1 MNFALLGFI
10 VYLVLILVV
19 GFITFRIN
27 KSHKDFFLA
36 GRRLNPWVVAFS
48 ERASGES
55 AWLLLGLPGAAYAAG
70 LLEFW
75 TALGCVSGII
85 FYWFFIARGL
95 REETERLGAI
105 TLPTFLAARFDRGQ
119 QAIRVLATFIIVF
132 FFIFY
137 LSAQFNGAGKILH
150 VTFGIKQSTG
160 MVIGAM
166 VIIFYTMMGGFFAVA
181 WTDMVQG
188 IIMIGT
194 LVVLPLVGLVEL
206 KEMHES
212 ARPLSGITS
221 QGGYPL
227 MSLTGGETG
236 WAAAALIISGL
247 SWALGYMGQ
256 PHLLTRFMSIKDSA
270 KIKISRR
277 IAIAWVIPAFTGA
290 VVIGLVGAG
299 MYGQGMFD
307 DIEKIMPHMANEL
320 LPAWLA
326 GIFVSGAIA
335 AMMSTAD
342 SQLLVISSS
351 IIEDFYHRTL
361 GREVGDATLLRG
373 SRWITIIVGLTGFMI
388 ALTSDKLIFSMVS
401 YAWAGLG
408 SSFGPLILLI
418 LIWKKVTHQ
427 GVIAGLLT
435 GFVTTVVWSEFPLL
449 DQTLSVRFVSWI
461 LALLAVW
468 ITSRL
473 TNGKETPPVPVSTAS
488 SGSIR

>member
-10 VYLVLILVV
+10 FYLVVILVV
-19 GFITFRIN
+19 GFITYHIN
-27 KSHKDFFLA
+27 KSHKDFFIA
-36 GRRLNPWVVAFS
+36 GRQLNPWVVAFS

-55 AWLLLGLPGAAYAAG
+55 AWLLLGLPGAAFAAG

-75 TALGCVSGII
+75 TALGCVTGII
-85 FYWFFIARGL
+85 FYWFFIARAL

-105 TLPTFLAARFDRGQ
+105 TLPTFLAARFGKGQ
-119 QAIRVLATFIIVF
+119 AAIRVLATFIIIF

-137 LSAQFNGAGKILH
+137 LSAQFNGAGKILN
-150 VTFGIKQSTG
+150 VTFGLDQTTG
-160 MVIGAM
+160 MIIGAL

-194 LVVLPLVGLVEL
+194 LVVLPLVGLAEL
-206 KEMHES
+206 REIHDGNIKLAEIVTSGGH
-212 ARPLSGITS
+212 PFLSW
-221 QGGYPL
+221 
-227 MSLTGGETG
+227 TGGKTG

-256 PHLLTRFMSIKDSA
+256 PHLLTRFMAIKSPT
-270 KIKISRR
+270 KIRMSRR

-290 VVIGLVGAG
+290 LVLGIIGAG
-299 MYGQGMFD
+299 LYEQGMFD
-307 DIEKIMPHMANEL
+307 DVEKVMPHLANEL

-351 IIEDFYHRTL
+351 LIEDLFHRTL
-361 GREVGDATLLRG
+361 GWDVSESKLLKG
-373 SRWITIIVGLTGFMI
+373 SRWITIIVGLIGFMI
-388 ALTSDKLIFSMVS
+388 AMTSDKLIFSMVS

-408 SSFGPLILLI
+408 SSFGPLMLLM
-418 LIWKKVTHQ
+418 LTWKKVSWQ
-427 GVIAGLLT
+427 GTIAGLVT
-435 GFVTTVVWSEFPLL
+435 GFAATVVWSELSML
-449 DQTLSVRFVSWI
+449 DAIISVRFVSWV
-461 LALLAVW
+461 LAFLAVW
-468 ITSRL
+468 L
-473 TNGKETPPVPVSTAS
+473 VSLYTRKNS
-488 SGSIR
+488 

>member
-1 MNFALLGFI
+1 MNFALIGFI
-10 VYLVLILVV
+10 FYLVVILVV
-19 GFITFRIN
+19 GFITYHIN
-27 KSHKDFFLA
+27 KSHKDFFIA
-36 GRRLNPWVVAFS
+36 GRKLNPWVVAFS

-55 AWLLLGLPGAAYAAG
+55 AWLLLGLPGAAFASG

-85 FYWFFIARGL
+85 FYWFFIARAL
-95 REETERLGAI
+95 REETERMEAI
-105 TLPTFLAARFDRGQ
+105 TLPTFLAATYEKGKP
-119 QAIRVLATFIIVF
+119 AIRVLATFIIIF

-137 LSAQFNGAGKILH
+137 LSAQFNGAGKILN

-160 MVIGAM
+160 MVLGAV

-194 LVVLPLVGLVEL
+194 LVVLPLVGLAEL
-206 KEMHES
+206 KEIHEGTQPLAALV
-212 ARPLSGITS
+212 AREGHPL
-221 QGGYPL
+221 L
-227 MSLTGGETG
+227 SLTGGRTG

-256 PHLLTRFMSIKDSA
+256 PHLLTRFMAIKRADQ
-270 KIKISRR
+270 IKISRR

-299 MYGQGMFD
+299 LYEQGMFD
-307 DIEKIMPHMANEL
+307 DIEKVMPHLANEL

-351 IIEDFYHRTL
+351 IIEDFFHQTL
-361 GREVGDATLLRG
+361 GWDVGDRSLLRG
-373 SRWITIIVGLTGFMI
+373 SRMITLLVGLIGFLI

-408 SSFGPLILLI
+408 SSFGPLILLKI
-418 LIWKKVTHQ
+418 TWKKVTWQ
-427 GVIAGLLT
+427 GTIAGLVT
-435 GFVTTVVWSEFPLL
+435 GFVSTVVWSELSML
-449 DQTLSVRFVSWI
+449 DSVISVRFVSWV
-461 LALLAVW
+461 LAFLAVW
-468 ITSRL
+468 L
-473 TNGKETPPVPVSTAS
+473 VSLYTGLNSQPKA
-488 SGSIR
+488 

>member
-10 VYLVLILVV
+10 FYLAVILVV
-19 GFITFRIN
+19 GFITYNIN
-27 KSHKDFFLA
+27 KSHKDFFIA
-36 GRRLNPWVVAFS
+36 DRKLNPWVVAFS

-70 LLEFW
+70 LMEFW
-75 TALGCVSGII
+75 SALGCVTGII
-85 FYWFFIARGL
+85 FYWFFIARAL
-95 REETERLGAI
+95 REETEKMGAI
-105 TLPTFLAARFDRGQ
+105 TLPTFLAARFDKGQ
-119 QAIRVLATFIIVF
+119 SVIRVLATFIIIF

-137 LSAQFNGAGKILH
+137 LSAQFNGAGKILN
-150 VTFGIKQSTG
+150 VTFGMDQKTG
-160 MVIGAM
+160 MIIGAA

-206 KEMHES
+206 KEISEGS
-212 ARPLSGITS
+212 KPLAEMTAA
-221 QGGYPL
+221 GGYPL
-227 MSLTGGETG
+227 LSFTGGKTG
-236 WAAAALIISGL
+236 WAAAAVIISGM

-256 PHLLTRFMSIKDSA
+256 PHLLTRFMAINKPEN
-270 KIKISRR
+270 IKISRR

-290 VVIGLVGAG
+290 VVIGIVGAG
-299 MYGQGMFD
+299 LYGQGMFD
-307 DIEKIMPHMANEL
+307 DIEKVMPQLANEL

-351 IIEDFYHRTL
+351 IIEDFFHQTL
-361 GREVGDATLLRG
+361 GKEVGDVSMLRG
-373 SRWITIIVGLTGFMI
+373 SRIITIIVGLTGFII

-408 SSFGPLILLI
+408 SSFGPLILLM
-418 LIWKKVTHQ
+418 LTWKKVTWQ
-427 GVIAGLLT
+427 GVITGLVT
-435 GFVTTVVWSEFPLL
+435 GFVSTVVWSEITVL
-449 DQTLSVRFVSWI
+449 DQVISVRFASWV
-461 LALLAVW
+461 LAFLAVW
-468 ITSRL
+468 ITSKITL
-473 TNGKETPPVPVSTAS
+473 KKQ
-488 SGSIR
+488 

>member
-10 VYLVLILVV
+10 FYLVMILVV
-19 GFITFRIN
+19 GFMTYRIN
-27 KSHKDFFLA
+27 KSHKDFFIA

-55 AWLLLGLPGAAYAAG
+55 AWLLLGLPGAAFASG

-85 FYWFFIARGL
+85 FYWFVVAKAL

-105 TLPTFLAARFDRGQ
+105 TLPTFLAARFDKGQ
-119 QAIRVLATFIIVF
+119 AVIRVLATFIIIF

-137 LSAQFNGAGKILH
+137 LSAQFNGAGKILN
-150 VTFGIKQSTG
+150 VTFGMDQKTG
-160 MVIGAM
+160 MILGAV

-181 WTDMVQG
+181 WTDMIQG

-194 LVVLPLVGLVEL
+194 LVVLPLVGLMEL
-206 KEMHES
+206 KEISEGS
-212 ARPLSGITS
+212 TPLAEMVTAKGH
-221 QGGYPL
+221 PL
-227 MSLTGGETG
+227 LSFTGGKSG

-256 PHLLTRFMSIKDSA
+256 PHLLTRFMAIKNPE

-299 MYGQGMFD
+299 LYGQGAFE
-307 DIEKIMPHMANEL
+307 DIEKVLPHLANEL

-351 IIEDFYHRTL
+351 IIEDFFHQTL
-361 GREVGDATLLRG
+361 GREVGDAALLKG
-373 SRWITIIVGLTGFMI
+373 SRIITIAVGLTGFVI

-408 SSFGPLILLI
+408 SAFGPLVLLM
-418 LIWKKVTHQ
+418 LTWKKVTWQ

-435 GFVTTVVWSEFPLL
+435 GFVTTVVWSEIALL
-449 DQTLSVRFVSWI
+449 DAVISVRFVSWV
-461 LALLAVW
+461 LAFLAVW
-468 ITSRL
+468 ITSLITLR
-473 TNGKETPPVPVSTAS
+473 TT
-488 SGSIR
+488 

>member
-1 MNFALLGFI
+1 MNFALLGF
-10 VYLVLILVV
+10 VFYLVVILVV
-19 GFITFRIN
+19 GFITYHIN
-27 KSHKDFFLA
+27 KSHQDFFIA
-36 GRRLNPWVVAFS
+36 GRKLNPWVVAFS

-55 AWLLLGLPGAAYAAG
+55 AWLILGLPGAAYASG

-85 FYWFFIARGL
+85 FYWFFVARAL

-105 TLPTFLAARFDRGQ
+105 TLPTFLAARYDKGQ
-119 QAIRVLATFIIVF
+119 AVIRILATFIIIF

-137 LSAQFNGAGKILH
+137 LSAQFNGAGKILN
-150 VTFGIKQSTG
+150 VTFGLDQTTG
-160 MVIGAM
+160 MVIGAV

-206 KEMHES
+206 KEISES
-212 ARPLSGITS
+212 SKPLADLVAAEGH
-221 QGGYPL
+221 
-227 MSLTGGETG
+227 SLTSFTGGKTG

-256 PHLLTRFMSIKDSA
+256 PHLLTRFMAIKSA
-270 KIKISRR
+270 DKIKISRR

-290 VVIGLVGAG
+290 VLIGLVGAG
-299 MYGQGMFD
+299 LYGQGMFD
-307 DIEKIMPHMANEL
+307 DIEKVMPRLANDL

-351 IIEDFYHRTL
+351 IIEDFFHRTL
-361 GREVGDATLLRG
+361 GRNVGDASLLKA
-373 SRWITIIVGLTGFMI
+373 SRIITIVVGLVGFMI

-408 SSFGPLILLI
+408 SSFGPLILLM
-418 LIWKKVTHQ
+418 LTWKKVTRQ
-427 GVIAGLLT
+427 GVIAGLVT
-435 GFVTTVVWSEFPLL
+435 GFVTTVIWSEITLL
-449 DQTLSVRFVSWI
+449 DAVISVRFVSWV
-461 LALLAVW
+461 LAFLAVW
-468 ITSRL
+468 LTSMVTRRK
-473 TNGKETPPVPVSTAS
+473 T
-488 SGSIR
+488 